1 VVLVRPRWLEATW
14 ESRQILAQ
22 VHGWKDVL
30 LMVRTLELMLA
41 QLCGRDSVLLLAWIS
56 ELLQGQN
63 LMPLWLVACLVLV
76 SALIP
81 GRMHLQEFH

>member
-1 VVLVRPRWLEATW
+1 
-14 ESRQILAQ
+14 
-22 VHGWKDVL
+22 
-30 LMVRTLELMLA
+30 LMLA